1 MKSIKINSRYYPIF
15 TEMSGSDLLYLLK
28 RLGISQRTYGL
39 QVVPP
44 LNTASGINNYSTTK
58 KLPMRLIWP
67 LLNMYDQNLLIS
79 LLEQYPNRR

>member
-1 MKSIKINSRYYPIF
+1 MKSIKINPRYYPVF
-15 TEMSGSDLLYLLK
+15 TEMSGSELLYLLK

-58 KLPMRLIWP
+58 KLPMRFILP